1 MDKLRL
7 FSSIIFNWIDNRK
20 HKFNN
25 QNVEKR
31 EKKEKRKQQGNCRFY
46 DLYLNSESNKTR
58 KNNSFDYF
66 MFLFDTNLQI
76 YTIYIIQ
83 NA

>member
-1 MDKLRL
+1 MLVVL
-7 FSSIIFNWIDNRK
+7 NL
-20 HKFNN
+20 NN
-25 QNVEKR
+25 
-31 EKKEKRKQQGNCRFY
+31 
-46 DLYLNSESNKTR
+46 ESNNKTR
-58 KNNSFDYF
+58 KISPFDYF